1 MANAPIPDDFKPF
14 MINLPELSKYIGQI
28 LTAYPCSAELSNYD
42 QSQIFYFKLTEI
54 NSLSAANR
62 PAEIQQNPVN
72 LTLTIDRD
80 IPGRQAN
87 FYFDTPPFKE
97 EIFLITQ
104 LSASSP
110 NQPAEC
116 QLIIS

>member
-1 MANAPIPDDFKPF
+1 MDTLDTAKTFTVY
-14 MINLPELSKYIGQI
+14 LSELSKYIGQI
-28 LTAYPCSAELSNYD
+28 LTAYPCSAELSHYD
-42 QSQIFYFKLTEI
+42 QSQIFYFKLTDI

-80 IPGRQAN
+80 IPGGQAN
-87 FYFDTPPFKE
+87 FYFDTAPFKE

-104 LSASSP
+104 LSASSQ
-110 NQPAEC
+110 NQSAAC

>member
-1 MANAPIPDDFKPF
+1 MANAAIPDDFKPF
-14 MINLPELSKYIGQI
+14 MINLPKLSDVIGQV
-28 LTAYPCSAELSNYD
+28 LTAYPCSPDLSHYD
-42 QSQIFYFKLTEI
+42 QSQVFQFTLTNI
-54 NSLSAANR
+54 KPLSADNR
-62 PAEIQQNPVN
+62 PEGIQQNPVN
-72 LTLTIDRD
+72 LTLSIDQD
-80 IPGRQAN
+80 IPDGQAN
-87 FYFDTPPFKE
+87 FYFDTPPFKK